1 MAITTYAELDTA
13 VDNWLGRADLS
24 SRVPEFIALF
34 EAKFNR
40 DVRVPQQEKINATFS
55 IDGEYE
61 TVPTDFIEL
70 RSMHLTTSPK
80 RPLSYMPPDQQ
91 INFYNSGTGIP
102 IFVSITG
109 HTAVDGTLSFRF
121 APVPDGTYT
130 AVLTYYAKLLA
141 LNGTTQTTNWLL
153 TNHPDVYLFATLVEA
168 APYERDT
175 EALGIWSARLEA
187 AIQEVNLKEG
197 RSRSLTTLSVDPV
210 LQLQSRRWVG
220 P

>member
-130 AVLTYYAKLLA
+130 AVLTYYAKLLG

-153 TNHPDVYLFATLVEA
+153 TNHPDIYLYGSLVEA
-168 APYERDT
+168 GAYIENDSRIPLWKAAYDQVMGSLHRST
-175 EALGIWSARLEA
+175 SRARYGAGGLQTRA
-187 AIQEVNLKEG
+187 A
-197 RSRSLTTLSVDPV
+197 
-210 LQLQSRRWVG
+210 
-220 P
+220 

>member
-1 MAITTYAELDTA
+1 MAITTYTELDTA
-13 VDNWLGRADLS
+13 VDNWLARGDLS

-40 DVRVPQQEKINATFS
+40 DVRVPQQEKVNTSFTVDS
-55 IDGEYE
+55 EYE

-91 INFYNSGTGIP
+91 INFYNTGTGIP
-102 IFVSITG
+102 IFVSLTG
-109 HTAVDGTLSFRF
+109 HTSVDGTMSFRF

-153 TNHPDVYLFATLVEA
+153 TNHPDIYLYGSLVEA
-168 APYERDT
+168 
-175 EALGIWSARLEA
+175 SAYIENDPRIMVWKTA
-187 AIQEVNLKEG
+187 YDQAISGLH
-197 RSRSLTTLSVDPV
+197 RSMARARWGAGG
-210 LQLQSRRWVG
+210 LQTRAV
-220 P
+220 